1 MEDWLMGWLI
11 LVVIVSFGV
20 VGLFYVDIYVMAPE
34 ERSIVVINKTTE
46 IVGYG
51 FYTGTEYL
59 IFGDDGIVYRTDDW
73 GVYQS
78 MKIGRKYNTSV
89 VSGPHEKLHEKH
101 WIERIIG

>member
-20 VGLFYVDIYVMAPE
+20 VGLFYIDTYVMAPE

-46 IVGYG
+46 IVSYG
-51 FYTGTEYL
+51 SSSGTEYL

-78 MKIGRKYNTSV
+78 MRIGRRYNISV
-89 VSGPHEKLHEKH
+89 VSGLSHKKH

>member
-20 VGLFYVDIYVMAPE
+20 VGLFYIDTCIIAPE

-46 IVGYG
+46 IVSYG
-51 FYTGTEYL
+51 SSSGTEYL

-78 MKIGRKYNTSV
+78 MKIGKRYNISV
-89 VSGPHEKLHEKH
+89 VSGLSHEKH
-101 WIERIIG
+101 WIEEVIE

>member
-20 VGLFYVDIYVMAPE
+20 VGLFYVDTYVMAPE

-46 IVGYG
+46 IVSYG
-51 FYTGTEYL
+51 SSSGTEYL

-78 MKIGRKYNTSV
+78 MRIGRRYNISV
-89 VSGPHEKLHEKH
+89 VSGLFHKKH